1 LWCGHRESLESVST
15 LGIIDAEWAAV
26 TFAKRQGDSE
36 MRIATIG
43 HALFAATLIAIGI
56 LGLVTGDFAPI
67 WPPVPA
73 TIPARA
79 ALIYLCALVALTCGL
94 GLLLQRAAAIAA
106 RVLLAY
112 LLLWMLCFRVP
123 DILRAPT
130 VEGYWSGCGETAVI
144 GAGAWVLHAW
154 FANEWDGR
162 HFAFTSGDSGLR
174 LARALYGLALIPF
187 GFAHFVYLK
196 ETISLVPNW
205 LPAHAA
211 FAYFTGGAYLAAA
224 AAILSGRCAWP
235 AAALSALQMGLFTL
249 LVWVPIVAAGSRD
262 SFQWS
267 ETIISVVLTAAA
279 WVVADSYRRTAPR
292 LRPGAI
298 LK

>member
-1 LWCGHRESLESVST
+1 
-15 LGIIDAEWAAV
+15 
-26 TFAKRQGDSE
+26 

-56 LGLVTGDFAPI
+56 WGLVTGDFAPI
-67 WPPVPA
+67 WPPVPQA
-73 TIPARA
+73 IPGRGV
-79 ALIYLCALVALTCGL
+79 LIYLCAIVALACGL

-144 GAGAWVLHAW
+144 AAAAWVLHVW
-154 FANEWDGR
+154 LANEWDGR
-162 HFAFTSGDSGLR
+162 HIAFAGGNSGLR
-174 LARALYGLALIPF
+174 LARALYGFALIPF
-187 GFAHFVYLK
+187 GIAHFVYLK
-196 ETISLVPNW
+196 ETISLVPRW
-205 LPAHAA
+205 MPAHAIV
-211 FAYFTGGAYLAAA
+211 AYFTGGAYLAAA
-224 AAILSGRCAWP
+224 AAILSGRYARP

-249 LVWVPIVAAGSRD
+249 LVWVPIVAAGSKD
-262 SFQWS
+262 PFHWS
-267 ETIISVVLTAAA
+267 ETIISLVLTAAA
-279 WVVADSYRRTAPR
+279 WVVADSYRRPAPR
-292 LRPGAI
+292 SRPGAI